1 MSVKD
6 VLFQLA
12 AAFVGALGFA
22 LIFGMRRRYLFAA
35 SRGALL
41 GWGVYLLAEH
51 FLQSSFL
58 PPLFAAAFA
67 LSYSEIMAKI
77 LKTPATLFV
86 IPAIIPLV
94 PGGSLFYTMSYA
106 VHRDLVNARIYGMR
120 TGETALA
127 IAAGISIVLAARE
140 LHTRRRPQI

>member
-1 MSVKD
+1 MIHIIT
-6 VLFQLA
+6 QLA
-12 AAFVGALGFA
+12 AAFVGSLGFA
-22 LIFGMRRRYLFAA
+22 LIFGMRKKYLFAA
-35 SRGALL
+35 SLGALL
-41 GWGVYLLAEH
+41 GWGVYLIADAL
-51 FLQSSFL
+51 LSSVFL

-67 LSYSEIMAKI
+67 LSYSELMAKL

-106 VHRDLVNARIYGMR
+106 VHRDLANARVYG
-120 TGETALA
+120 TQTLETALA

-140 LHTRRRPQI
+140 LRTRRKA